1 MTTRVRFAPSPTGY
15 LHIGSART
23 ALFNYLYARHTG
35 GKFLLRIEDTDLA
48 RSTEESTRS
57 ILDGL
62 AWLELDQDEEIVFQ
76 SDNADKHRATAK
88 KLLAEGKAYRDFTPK
103 AEPNDAN
110 VKDAIKDRARANQG
124 EKNLRDN
131 PYRDLTAEESN
142 KRAAAGE
149 PFAIRLKV
157 PDVRTGSGS
166 DRVPAVLKTSF
177 EDAVY
182 GLQERDYAETE
193 DLVLLRSDGHPLYNL
208 AVVCDDIEMQITH
221 VIRGQDHLT
230 NTHKQILIYEA
241 LGITPP
247 TFAHLPLIMA
257 PNKGKLSKRKHGE
270 VVSMTTYRDAGF
282 LAAAFRNFLA
292 LLGWSAGEEKEI
304 YSLVELIETF
314 SLDGIHRS
322 NAVFNFTENDPRKWT
337 DDKAQWMNAEYIR
350 TMPIG
355 ELLPFVKAELKS
367 AKLWREEYEEQ
378 LSVVSGQLSEDAD
391 TLQKPARSK
400 GEMIRTPPSVSSPQ
414 ISKSS
419 SDEMQK
425 TAREQGRYIQPEIG
439 SSEWF
444 ENTINLIRQRFFTL
458 KDFSSQGRAYFSED
472 YDFDPAAIAKNLTKF
487 PELKTW
493 LPELADR
500 FEAEFGDSVSS
511 PHVSKGYG
519 EAANW
524 PPANAGGS
532 DTFTEANIEL
542 VVKAFTEE
550 KGTKLGVIMN
560 GARTLITGVA
570 VGPSMLSVFE
580 VIGLE
585 RIIMRL
591 RSHVAWNS

>member
-1 MTTRVRFAPSPTGY
+1 MTVRVRFAPSPTGY

-62 AWLELDQDEEIVFQ
+62 AWLELDHDEDIVFQ

-103 AEPNDAN
+103 AAPSVAN
-110 VKDAIKDRARANQG
+110 VKDAIKDRARAAQG
-124 EKNLRDN
+124 EKNMRDN
-131 PYRDLTAEESN
+131 QYRDLSNDESN
-142 KRAAAGE
+142 ARAAAGE

-157 PDVRTGSGS
+157 AATG
-166 DRVPAVLKTSF
+166 KTLF

-182 GLQERDYAETE
+182 GIQERSYAETE

-230 NTHKQILIYEA
+230 NAHKQVLIYEA

-304 YSLVELIETF
+304 YSLDELIEKF
-314 SLDGIHRS
+314 ALDGIHRS
-322 NAVFNFTENDPRKWT
+322 NAIFNFTENDPRRWT

-350 TMPIG
+350 TMPLD
-355 ELLPFVKAELKS
+355 ELISFVKPELKA
-367 AKLWREEYEEQ
+367 AKLWREEYE
-378 LSVVSGQLSEDAD
+378 DD
-391 TLQKPARSK
+391 D
-400 GEMIRTPPSVSSPQ
+400 
-414 ISKSS
+414 KS
-419 SDEMQK
+419 
-425 TAREQGRYIQPEIG
+425 
-439 SSEWF
+439 WF
-444 ENTINLIRQRFFTL
+444 ENTIKLIRQRFFTL

-472 YDFDPAAIAKNLTKF
+472 YDFDPVAVEKNLSKF
-487 PELKTW
+487 PDLKTW

-500 FEAEFGDSVSS
+500 FEAEFGEAESVSS
-511 PHVSKGYG
+511 PHVSKGSVAY
-519 EAANW
+519 
-524 PPANAGGS
+524 
-532 DTFTEANIEL
+532 TEENIES

-560 GARTLITGVA
+560 GARTLLTGVA
-570 VGPSMLSVFE
+570 VGPSMLSLFE
-580 VIGLE
+580 TLGKE
-585 RIIMRL
+585 RSILRL
-591 RSHVAWNS
+591 RSQVVWNV